1 MFVAD
6 HHNPTT
12 NHNPFPRLCSSTA
25 TNMRKSRNINPHPQD
40 CHGQISA
47 RPEPRRKRRSK
58 KPAAKYTPAAV
69 HAPAVAIAVANR
81 KHTSKRTR
89 TKTTVKPHGSLLAF
103 VYVGNLRADVQNAD
117 LERLFKPEDD
127 QDEESR
133 VTKIDIR
140 CGFGNVVPSKCGTPV
155 YATVVF
161 RGVGGAT
168 KAMDK
173 NGHTLLGK
181 KIIVSPSFL
190 DMPEAKEALRRKGRN
205 KTFLG
210 VNLGKIG
217 GAVHQMVN
225 RVYTG
230 GTQATLVGV
239 NDGDLV

>member
-1 MFVAD
+1 VRTLIL
-6 HHNPTT
+6 PG
-12 NHNPFPRLCSSTA
+12 PRNLTDLFFSPCEQVLTLKTVMA
-25 TNMRKSRNINPHPQD
+25 KF
-40 CHGQISA
+40 SA

-103 VYVGNLRADVQNAD
+103 VYVGNVSLRRTIRFFQGSTDSFPFREKLRADVQNAD

-181 KIIVSPSFL
+181 KIIVSR
-190 DMPEAKEALRRKGRN
+190 D
-205 KTFLG
+205 
-210 VNLGKIG
+210 NLLMLPLPLMSYLAG
-217 GAVHQMVN
+217 
-225 RVYTG
+225 
-230 GTQATLVGV
+230 LP
-239 NDGDLV
+239 